1 MAALRPIRR
10 PSLEGRTVAVPM
22 TSPPRR
28 HIHLLRA
35 TLALLLVVILHLA
48 TAELETP
55 PAMGLNDKATHLAAF
70 FVLALLTDFSFPA
83 SRFTLWKITGLLL
96 YGGLIE
102 TIQYHLPYRTFS
114 LMDLAAD
121 GLGIAAYGLSVPL
134 LRRLPIL
141 KNRWHWTLKDCG

>member
-1 MAALRPIRR
+1 
-10 PSLEGRTVAVPM
+10 
-22 TSPPRR
+22 
-28 HIHLLRA
+28 
-35 TLALLLVVILHLA
+35 
-48 TAELETP
+48 
-55 PAMGLNDKATHLAAF
+55 MGLNDKATHLAAF
-70 FVLALLTDFSFPA
+70 FILALLTDFSFPA
-83 SRFTLWKITGLLL
+83 SRFTLLKITGLLL